1 MKTDTPSP
9 TPDPYDDPGDEQRF
23 KEFLQNMVGGRQDEL
38 AAHLH
43 PEVVWHLPPF
53 TQLKP
58 IAGAAAVLQFLRE
71 GAAAVYEANSLT
83 LELELIAVC
92 HGNASCLATIRGRL
106 KDGRPYENRYAFFAR
121 MVAGQITEVWEI
133 LDSALLLD
141 QLNPKS

>member
-1 MKTDTPSP
+1 MKTRTSSLHANS
-9 TPDPYDDPGDEQRF
+9 DEDSRDEERF
-23 KEFLQNMVGGRQDEL
+23 RNFLQDMVCARQAEL
-38 AAHLH
+38 AAVLH

-53 TQLKP
+53 AQQKP
-58 IAGAAAVLQFLRE
+58 ISGATAVLEFLRE

-83 LELELIAVC
+83 LEPALIAVS

-106 KDGRPYENRYAFFAR
+106 KGGRPYENQYAFFAR

-141 QLNPKS
+141 QLQPKS

>member
-1 MKTDTPSP
+1 MKTTTPSSSAA
-9 TPDPYDDPGDEQRF
+9 PDEDSRDEARF
-23 KEFLQNMVGGRQDEL
+23 KNFLQDMVGARQDEL
-38 AAHLH
+38 AATLH
-43 PEVVWHLPPF
+43 PEVIWHLPPF
-53 TQLKP
+53 TQQKP

-83 LELELIAVC
+83 LEPELIAVC

-141 QLNPKS
+141 QLQPKS